1 MEECINKYNIST
13 NVKMRIERFQLK
25 HLGEDVGYAKVYDN
39 ESRFDLKC
47 VDNDYIPMIFRFIQT
62 GRILEEDLAFFY
74 KGTTAKFAKIPEV
87 KIMQRRYKVTQ
98 TMCEMR

>member
-1 MEECINKYNIST
+1 
-13 NVKMRIERFQLK
+13 MRIERFQLK

-74 KGTTAKFAKIPEV
+74 KGTTAKFAKRPNQV
-87 KIMQRRYKVTQ
+87 RTMQRRYRITQ
-98 TMCEMR
+98 TMFEMRQTYTGRNR